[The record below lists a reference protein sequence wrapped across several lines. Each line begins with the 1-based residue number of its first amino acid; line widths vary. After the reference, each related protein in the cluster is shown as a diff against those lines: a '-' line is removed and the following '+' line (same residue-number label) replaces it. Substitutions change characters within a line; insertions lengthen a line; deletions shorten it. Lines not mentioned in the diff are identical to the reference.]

1 MNLGGRRTDDEPDI
15 NLISLIDV
23 LFCLIL
29 FLVVTTTFNQPS
41 ILKLHFPHAQAAAAS
56 EPGEPLMV
64 LVDSEGKYY
73 VGSSEVLKNSVADL
87 KEAIIGMA
95 GDRRDMPVV
104 IRGDARAPYQ
114 AMITAMDALGQLGF
128 TKIQLATTPE
138 TKNQ

>member
-1 MNLGGRRTDDEPDI
+1 MNLGGRRADEDPEI

-29 FLVVTTTFNQPS
+29 FLVVTTTFNQRS
-41 ILKLHFPHAQAAAAS
+41 MLKLQLPQAQATAKA
-56 EPGEPLMV
+56 EPGEPLVV

-87 KEAIIGMA
+87 KEAVIGMA
-95 GDRRDMPVV
+95 GDRRDQAVV

-128 TKIQLATTPE
+128 TQIQLATTPE
-138 TKNQ
+138 AKKQ

>member
-1 MNLGGRRTDDEPDI
+1 VNLGGRRADDDPEI

-29 FLVVTTTFNQPS
+29 FLVVTTTFNQRS
-41 ILKLHFPHAQAAAAS
+41 MLKLQLPQAQATAKVEA
-56 EPGEPLMV
+56 GEPLVV

-87 KEAIIGMA
+87 KEAVIGMA
-95 GDRRDMPVV
+95 GDRRDQAVV

-128 TKIQLATTPE
+128 TQIQLATTPE
-138 TKNQ
+138 AKKQ

>member
-1 MNLGGRRTDDEPDI
+1 MNLGGRRTDDDPDI

-29 FLVVTTTFNQPS
+29 FLVVTTSFNQRS
-41 ILKLHFPHAQAAAAS
+41 MLKLQLPQAQAAAEK

-87 KEAIIGMA
+87 KEAIVAMS

-128 TKIQLATTPE
+128 TRIQLATTPE
-138 TKNQ
+138 PKKQ

>member
-1 MNLGGRRTDDEPDI
+1 VNLGGRRADEDPEI

-29 FLVVTTTFNQPS
+29 FLVVTTTFNQRS
-41 ILKLHFPHAQAAAAS
+41 MLKLQLPQAQATAKA
-56 EPGEPLMV
+56 EPGEPLVV

-87 KEAIIGMA
+87 KEAVIGMA
-95 GDRRDMPVV
+95 GDRRDQAVV

-128 TKIQLATTPE
+128 TQIQLATTPE
-138 TKNQ
+138 AKKQ

>member
-1 MNLGGRRTDDEPDI
+1 MNLGGRRADEDPEM

-29 FLVVTTTFNQPS
+29 FLVVTTTFNQRS
-41 ILKLHFPHAQAAAAS
+41 MLKLQLPQAQATAKA
-56 EPGEPLMV
+56 EPGEPLVV

-87 KEAIIGMA
+87 KEAVIGMA
-95 GDRRDMPVV
+95 GDRRDQAVV

-128 TKIQLATTPE
+128 TQIQLATTPE
-138 TKNQ
+138 AKKQ